1 MSVPKTFDEAV
12 EELFDTLSEDDLHYI
27 RSLPPNKIRAL
38 GHHTVGRAIRN
49 NWGFWTGEGELFHHM
64 KALGFTHPDDMS
76 GAIIDAVICKV
87 QGKEFN
93 LDAEIQRYKEYWGK
107 MKDLLETN
115 QP

>member
-1 MSVPKTFDEAV
+1 MIPKTFDEAV
-12 EELFDTLSEDDLHYI
+12 QELFGSLSEDNLQNI
-27 RSLPPNKIRAL
+27 RHLNPEQTRAF

-49 NWGFWTGEGELFHHM
+49 NWGFWTGEGELFHYM

-76 GAIIDAVICKV
+76 SAIIDAVICKA

-107 MKDLLETN
+107 MKVTYGS
-115 QP
+115 